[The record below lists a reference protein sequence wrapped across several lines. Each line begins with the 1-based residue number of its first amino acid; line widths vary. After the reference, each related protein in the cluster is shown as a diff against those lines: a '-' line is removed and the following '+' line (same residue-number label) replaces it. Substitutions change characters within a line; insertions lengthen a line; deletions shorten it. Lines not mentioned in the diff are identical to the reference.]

1 MDNAIAVVIDSVKFM
16 KTMNIQDLD
25 MKVFR
30 IDNNKPISLE
40 YEVFDNLQIGLS
52 SYLKL
57 DIKKLMQI
65 QLEKLEDNNDIE
77 NNMFVNFEVEFKKM
91 NMKNE
96 YENLIKNKIIR
107 RGSMRKNYAEDLI
120 KSIQRKNEINTLIT
134 ILVGIFIEIIII
146 LSIFD

>member
-1 MDNAIAVVIDSVKFM
+1 MDHTPNLTAFMSSTDINTQEIYQSLMDNAIAVVIDSVKFM

-40 YEVFDNLQIGLS
+40 FEVFDNLQFGLS

-65 QLEKLEDNNDIE
+65 QLEKLEDKNDLE
-77 NNMFVNFEVEFKKM
+77 NNMYIDFEVEFKKM

-96 YENLIKNKIIR
+96 YENLIRNKIIR
-107 RGSMRKNYAEDLI
+107 RG
-120 KSIQRKNEINTLIT
+120 
-134 ILVGIFIEIIII
+134 V
-146 LSIFD
+146 

>member
-1 MDNAIAVVIDSVKFM
+1 
-16 KTMNIQDLD
+16 
-25 MKVFR
+25 
-30 IDNNKPISLE
+30 
-40 YEVFDNLQIGLS
+40 
-52 SYLKL
+52 
-57 DIKKLMQI
+57 
-65 QLEKLEDNNDIE
+65 
-77 NNMFVNFEVEFKKM
+77 EFKKM

-107 RGSMRKNYAEDLI
+107 RGSMRQNYAEDLI